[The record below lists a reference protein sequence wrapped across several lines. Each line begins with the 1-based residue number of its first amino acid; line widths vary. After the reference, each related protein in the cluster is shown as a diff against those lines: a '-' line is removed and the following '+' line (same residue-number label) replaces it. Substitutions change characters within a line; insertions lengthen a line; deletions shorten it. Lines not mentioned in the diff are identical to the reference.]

1 MRQDTFKIFILIIVL
16 QSCASKTKIVTI
28 NNVNVA
34 KSEKIDVAE
43 IPIDPAMDHEKT
55 WGLDI
60 SHYQE
65 VYDWSKLKEH
75 EVGFIFV
82 KATEGTT
89 LQDAKYA
96 EYYYKIRELKI
107 PVGSYHFFT
116 YMTSGKTQAQNFLS
130 YAKFQRGDLP
140 LVLDAEFAKKMPK
153 RESVIKEL
161 NDFVMAIYN
170 KTKTYPIIYCPQS
183 YYLQY
188 IKGNLPSKCK
198 LWIVD
203 YRARPSCDWTFWQ
216 TTEKY
221 RVHGIKGYVDFNQ
234 FNGTKKDLKRLLW

>member
-1 MRQDTFKIFILIIVL
+1 MKQNTLKILILILAL
-16 QSCASKTKIVTI
+16 QSCASKKKIVS
-28 NNVNVA
+28 NKNEQ
-34 KSEKIDVAE
+34 KEKVDLTE
-43 IPIDPAMDHEKT
+43 IPIDPSMDHEKT

-89 LQDAKYA
+89 MQDSKYI
-96 EYYYKIRELKI
+96 EYYNKAKELKI

-116 YMTSGKTQAQNFLS
+116 YMTSGKTQAKNFLS
-130 YAKFQRGDLP
+130 FAKFQRGDLP

-153 RESVIKEL
+153 TESVVKEL
-161 NDFVMAIYN
+161 NDFVMAIYS
-170 KTKTYPIIYCPQS
+170 KTKTYPIIYCPYN
-183 YYLQY
+183 YYIKY
-188 IKGNLPSKCK
+188 VKGNLPSKCK

-203 YRARPSCDWTFWQ
+203 YRGRPNCDWTFWQ

-221 RVHGIKGYVDFNQ
+221 RAHGIKGYVDFNQ
-234 FNGTKKDLKRLLW
+234 FNGTKKDLKLLFL

>member
-1 MRQDTFKIFILIIVL
+1 MIGF
-16 QSCASKTKIVTI
+16 QSCVSKRKQIESPE
-28 NNVNVA
+28 NYA
-34 KSEKIDVAE
+34 YEQD
-43 IPIDPAMDHEKT
+43 KT

-65 VYDWSKLKEH
+65 VYDWGKLKDQ

-89 LQDAKYA
+89 MQDAKYL
-96 EYYYKIRELKI
+96 EYYTAIRKLNI

-116 YMTSGKTQAQNFLS
+116 YLTSGKMQANNFLS
-130 YAKFQRGDLP
+130 TAKFQRGDLP
-140 LVLDAEFAKKMPK
+140 LVLDAEFSKKMPK
-153 RESVIKEL
+153 KESVIKEL
-161 NDFVMAIYN
+161 KDFVAAVYK
-170 KTKTYPIIYCPQS
+170 KTNTYPIIYCPYN

-188 IKGNLPSKCK
+188 VKDNLPSKCK

-203 YRARPSCDWTFWQ
+203 YRGRPTCDWTFWQ

-234 FNGTKKDLKRLLW
+234 FNGTKKDLKLLLL

>member
-1 MRQDTFKIFILIIVL
+1 MKQSLLKLLIPMIVF
-16 QSCASKTKIVTI
+16 QSCASKKNI
-28 NNVNVA
+28 NSS
-34 KSEKIDVAE
+34 KSFKKEKFERVDLEE
-43 IPIDPAMDHEKT
+43 IPIDPAMDHVKT

-65 VYDWSKLKEH
+65 VYDWKVLKEH
-75 EVGFIFV
+75 DVGFIFV

-89 LQDAKYA
+89 LQDSKYK
-96 EYYYKIRELKI
+96 EYYNKIRELKI

-116 YMTSGKTQAQNFLS
+116 YMTSGKTQAKNFLS
-130 YAKFQRGDLP
+130 FAKFQRGDLP

-161 NDFVMAIYN
+161 NDFVMAVYS
-170 KTKTYPIIYCPQS
+170 KTKTYPIIYCPQN

-188 IKGNLPSKCK
+188 IKGNLPTKCK

-203 YRARPSCDWTFWQ
+203 YRGKPNCDWTFWQ

-221 RVHGIKGYVDFNQ
+221 RAHGIKGYVDFNQ
-234 FNGTKKDLKRLLW
+234 FNGTKKDLKLLLL

>member
-1 MRQDTFKIFILIIVL
+1 MMKRNILRILILIIGL
-16 QSCASKTKIVTI
+16 QSCVSKRKLIESPS
-28 NNVNVA
+28 NFA
-34 KSEKIDVAE
+34 YEQD
-43 IPIDPAMDHEKT
+43 KT

-65 VYDWSKLKEH
+65 IYDWDKIKYQEI
-75 EVGFIFV
+75 GFIFV

-89 LQDAKYA
+89 IQDAKYT
-96 EYYYKIRELKI
+96 EYYNKIREMKI

-116 YMTSGKTQAQNFLS
+116 YMTSGKTQAKNFLS
-130 YAKFQRGDLP
+130 IAKFQRGDLP

-153 RESVIKEL
+153 PESVVKEL
-161 NDFVMAIYN
+161 KDFVNAIYL
-170 KTKTYPIIYCPQS
+170 KTKTYPIIYCPNK
-183 YYLQY
+183 YYLQF
-188 IKGNLPSKCK
+188 IKDNLPTKCK

-203 YRARPSCDWTFWQ
+203 YQSKPNCDWTFWQ

-234 FNGTKKDLKRLLW
+234 FNGTKKDLKLMLL